1 MSESEKFHLPPD
13 IDLEYKK
20 FCFELIQREAEGE
33 KIDYEKESI
42 NFWNQKLKK
51 AVNNQKS
58 D

>member
-1 MSESEKFHLPPD
+1 MSESEKFHLQPD
-13 IDLEYKK
+13 VDQEYKK

>member
-20 FCFELIQREAEGE
+20 FCFEFIQREAEGE

-42 NFWNQKLKK
+42 NFCNQKLKK